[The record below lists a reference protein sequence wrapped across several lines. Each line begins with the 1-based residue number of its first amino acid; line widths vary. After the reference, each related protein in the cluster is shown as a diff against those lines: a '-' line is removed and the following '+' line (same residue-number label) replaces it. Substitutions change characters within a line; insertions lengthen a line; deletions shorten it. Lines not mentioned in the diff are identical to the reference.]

1 MKQKTKTPGKTI
13 PQNKDRK
20 QDPKAAVMEL
30 LKHPEQIGRRVGFGD
45 LTPLH
50 GMWIREIVFGKED
63 YTLQAHRGSYKSS
76 SLAVAIAL
84 IMILDPTHNIIFLR
98 KADSDVAE
106 MIRMVIKILRS
117 ELMNDICKV
126 YHNDVPLEIIAESM
140 DQVSTNLWTSPMGA
154 PQLLGIGIK
163 SSITGKHAQYVI
175 TDDICNIQDYQ
186 SAAERKHTILQYD
199 ELQNIRNRGGRIINL
214 GTPWHKWD
222 VFRRMPNIHKYDC
235 YTTGLISRE
244 QLARLQKSMAPR
256 QFAANYE
263 LKLISS
269 SELVFTDPPRMDE
282 TRYEYDEEMPIYGEG
297 ECHIDAAFGGS
308 DYTAL
313 TIGRIDRN
321 KNIIY
326 MYGKLWHRDVMRVFP
341 QILAEIERFHPWKVV
356 CESNADR
363 GFLKEQLIR
372 NNIYASTYHE
382 TQNKKIKIQ
391 TYLRQ
396 CWPNILFMPG
406 TDPAYIRQITE
417 YTENAE
423 HDDAPDSAATMCRYF
438 CTYRWEP
445 RNL

>member
-1 MKQKTKTPGKTI
+1 MRKKTWTPTKTAPR
-13 PQNKDRK
+13 NESRK
-20 QDPKAAVMEL
+20 RDPKPAMMEM
-30 LKHPEQIGRRVGFGD
+30 LKHPEQIGRRVGFRD

-98 KADSDVAE
+98 KADNDVAE
-106 MIRMVIKILRS
+106 MIRMVGKILRQQI
-117 ELMNDICKV
+117 MTDISMV
-126 YHNDVPLEIIAESM
+126 YHGIPVEIIAESM
-140 DQVSTNLWTSPMGA
+140 DQISTNLWTSPMGA

-186 SAAERKHTILQYD
+186 SKAERDHTKMQYD

-214 GTPWHKWD
+214 GTPWHKRD
-222 VFRRMPNIHKYDC
+222 VFRKMPNIHRYDC

-244 QLARLQKSMAPR
+244 QLARLRKSMAPR
-256 QFAANYE
+256 LFAANYE
-263 LKLISS
+263 LKLIAA
-269 SELVFTDPPRMDE
+269 SELVFTEPPRMDE
-282 TRYEYDEEMPIYGEG
+282 TQYTYTEDMPIYGES

-321 KNIIY
+321 RNIIY
-326 MYGKLWHRDVMRVFP
+326 MYGKLWHKNVMTVFP
-341 QILAEIERFHPWKVV
+341 QILGEIERFRPWKVS

-363 GFLKEQLIR
+363 GFLEEKLFQ
-372 NNIYASTYHE
+372 NGIYAGTYHE
-382 TQNKKIKIQ
+382 TQNKKIKIM
-391 TYLRQ
+391 TYLKQ
-396 CWPNILFMPG
+396 CWPSIIFMPG
-406 TDPAYIRQITE
+406 TDPAYIRQIAE
-417 YTENAE
+417 WTENAE

-438 CTYRWEP
+438 CTYNWEP
-445 RNL
+445 RGK

>member
-1 MKQKTKTPGKTI
+1 MKQITTKTPTKTT
-13 PQNKDRK
+13 PRNKTRK
-20 QDPKAAVMEL
+20 QDPKAAVMEM
-30 LKHPEQIGRRVGFGD
+30 LKHPEQIGRRVGFKD

-126 YHNDVPLEIIAESM
+126 YHNDVPLEIVAESM

-186 SAAERKHTILQYD
+186 SEAERNHTIMQYD

-214 GTPWHKWD
+214 GTPWHKRD

-235 YTTGLISRE
+235 YTTGLISKE
-244 QLARLQKSMAPR
+244 DLAKIQRSMSPR
-256 QFAANYE
+256 MFAANYE
-263 LKLISS
+263 LRHIAA

-282 TRYEYDEEMPIYGEG
+282 NTYPYDDYNPIYAGVA
-297 ECHIDAAFGGS
+297 HIDAAYGGA

-313 TIGRIDRN
+313 TIGAHDR
-321 KNIIY
+321 KTGTFY
-326 MYGKLWHRDVMRVFP
+326 LYGKIWHKDVMRVFP
-341 QILAEIERFHPWKVV
+341 QILAELERFGCWRVA
-356 CESNADR
+356 CESNSDR
-363 GFLKEQLIR
+363 GFLRSKLLGHGPMT
-372 NNIYASTYHE
+372 ATYHE
-382 TQNKKIKIQ
+382 TQNKKIKIL
-391 TYLRQ
+391 TYLKQ
-396 CWPNILFMPG
+396 CWKNIVFIEG
-406 TDPAYIRQITE
+406 TDQKYIRQIVE
-417 YTENAE
+417 WTENAE

-438 CTYRWEP
+438 MTNRWEA
-445 RNL
+445 RNG